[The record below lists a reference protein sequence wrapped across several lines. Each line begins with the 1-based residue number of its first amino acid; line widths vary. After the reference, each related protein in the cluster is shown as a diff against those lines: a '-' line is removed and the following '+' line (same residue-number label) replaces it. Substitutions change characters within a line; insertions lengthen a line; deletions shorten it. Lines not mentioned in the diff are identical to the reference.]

1 MCSSDLGSL
10 VSMYLRTPG
19 MTESDGVRPTQ
30 QGTAVAKDTWL
41 LAIAA
46 ALVLA
51 GGKGKGAKTAE

>member
-1 MCSSDLGSL
+1 
-10 VSMYLRTPG
+10 